1 MSNQNPVHVELP
13 GTEATVLY
21 DEDAHALYIKLRED
35 ISGPITTQTVIDS
48 PLVNVDLREGE
59 AVGIEILLA
68 KSDEAIA

>member
-1 MSNQNPVHVELP
+1 MTSQNPVHVELP

-21 DEDAHALYIKLRED
+21 DEDAGALYIKLRED
-35 ISGPITTQTVIDS
+35 ISGELVTQTVIES